1 MTTTV
6 NRQSI
11 DNSKRH
17 STFYQ
22 LTNELSKEEFSNIQT
37 EWKEIE
43 LFPLIETSTAEN
55 FEKITENLEQLKD
68 TILPVFDYTIT
79 SLEIVSI
86 LYSGINNLMTLVV
99 NYIYQT
105 IYNQLDMLLRTG
117 IYSLTVIPDFQDVKG
132 LSLPTTTLPEQA
144 ENVYKKLSLI
154 HI

>member
-11 DNSKRH
+11 DDSKRH

-55 FEKITENLEQLKD
+55 FEKITENLEELRN

-86 LYSGINNLMTLVV
+86 LYSGINNLMTLHLSHNFLHVLFDV
-99 NYIYQT
+99 LWSY
-105 IYNQLDMLLRTG
+105 RTH
-117 IYSLTVIPDFQDVKG
+117 INVKH
-132 LSLPTTTLPEQA
+132 S
-144 ENVYKKLSLI
+144 SFW
-154 HI
+154 